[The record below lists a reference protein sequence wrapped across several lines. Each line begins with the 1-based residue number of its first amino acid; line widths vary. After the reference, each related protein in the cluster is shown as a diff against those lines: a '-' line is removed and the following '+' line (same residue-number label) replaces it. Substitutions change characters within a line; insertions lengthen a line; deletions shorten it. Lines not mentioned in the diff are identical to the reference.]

1 MILFILCVTVVPV
14 LAGLACMR
22 LKREKETMTLT
33 EAYMMGLLVLF
44 LLGEVAA
51 CLVIKLDGSF
61 SFYCKI
67 LSGAVI
73 VWCLLSVLLGWK
85 MGKELLRH
93 VPVFFRLREGTRHP
107 RRRIVEWAV
116 LIALIAVQAGGYF
129 LFVPETGSDTMAETI
144 GVTLMSD
151 TVFQYNPVTGMA
163 LEYGMYPIY
172 KLASLPLL
180 YSSLCRLCGLPLQ
193 TFLFFLLPFW
203 MILINLGVMSVWSNI
218 LIEESVGEYKEKRR
232 LFLIFISLL
241 IVMGDSEK
249 TSFAWLL
256 LHSGWRGTTAVA
268 AFVIPFGVYI
278 AYTMFQKKEWIFGS
292 VGIFLSLCGFV
303 FTRPLRLPES
313 FAFTGQ
319 DTGRQ
324 WGMLLL
330 VVIGLYL
337 AREKAKKRW
346 KLQEAVF
353 LGMCL
358 MLSLISGST
367 FAYLGVG
374 YVMTCLWGIAE
385 ERKKGTSLFVG
396 FFIAICMAGTVLPF
410 HGNALKKWH
419 VSEADLEIQDKITQ
433 YAGNYEGTVMLVA
446 PEHVMEQARLQNDNI
461 ILPYGKDLWYGF
473 TWYGKKS
480 CNQEIA
486 DVYTEKEVMLY
497 EQMKVDYKQP
507 DTMAALVSETD
518 CRLLVLRE
526 EMSEE
531 AKAQYGWHMA
541 EKTEGYAIYYK

>member
-249 TSFAWLL
+249 TSFA
-256 LHSGWRGTTAVA
+256 
-268 AFVIPFGVYI
+268 
-278 AYTMFQKKEWIFGS
+278 
-292 VGIFLSLCGFV
+292 
-303 FTRPLRLPES
+303 
-313 FAFTGQ
+313 
-319 DTGRQ
+319 
-324 WGMLLL
+324 
-330 VVIGLYL
+330 
-337 AREKAKKRW
+337 
-346 KLQEAVF
+346 
-353 LGMCL
+353 
-358 MLSLISGST
+358 
-367 FAYLGVG
+367 
-374 YVMTCLWGIAE
+374 
-385 ERKKGTSLFVG
+385 
-396 FFIAICMAGTVLPF
+396 
-410 HGNALKKWH
+410 
-419 VSEADLEIQDKITQ
+419 
-433 YAGNYEGTVMLVA
+433 
-446 PEHVMEQARLQNDNI
+446 
-461 ILPYGKDLWYGF
+461 
-473 TWYGKKS
+473 
-480 CNQEIA
+480 
-486 DVYTEKEVMLY
+486 
-497 EQMKVDYKQP
+497 
-507 DTMAALVSETD
+507 
-518 CRLLVLRE
+518 
-526 EMSEE
+526 
-531 AKAQYGWHMA
+531 
-541 EKTEGYAIYYK
+541 